1 MGPGDNVAVLGVG
14 GLGHLGLKFARA
26 LGCTVTAI
34 SSSKQK
40 EKDAKEFG
48 AHHFLL
54 LSDIEAMK
62 KVTILSVS
70 LFDCFLHRLMQSFL
84 NQTFFHELLIFTDI

>member
-1 MGPGDNVAVLGVG
+1 VGPGNNVAVLGVG

-34 SSSKQK
+34 SSNKQK

-54 LSDIEAMK
+54 LSDVEAMK
-62 KVTILSVS
+62 KVKFFSLSH
-70 LFDCFLHRLMQSFL
+70 FD
-84 NQTFFHELLIFTDI
+84 